1 MSHKPMVRSERVIKP
16 ETLDRLHSARW
27 SWSSLHPLD
36 IGTAVVILVGPSAVP
51 YPLWQRRLF

>member
-1 MSHKPMVRSERVIKP
+1 MSHKPIVRSERVIKP

-36 IGTAVVILVGPSAVP
+36 IETAVVILVGPSAVP
-51 YPLWQRRLF
+51 YPL